1 MKAGNDSIPT
11 PRRRKISP
19 KVIAVV
25 GKIPHLTAV
34 HHSESLSPDGC
45 ASRSGCTSLHFP
57 TALYSCGAC
66 GRVGEAGVGHALPWL
81 SADKSKL
88 GSDWNQA
95 RRFPPTRLLSRFG
108 EQWSLLSTLSS

>member
-1 MKAGNDSIPT
+1 MKAGSDSIPT

-25 GKIPHLTAV
+25 GKIHLTAV

-45 ASRSGCTSLHFP
+45 ASHSSCTSSHFP

-66 GRVGEAGVGHALPWL
+66 GHVGEAGAGHALPWL

-88 GSDWNQA
+88 GSDSTQA

-108 EQWSLLSTLSS
+108 EQWSLPSTLSS